1 MSEKKITVVID
12 IQPGDLLDAGIPA
25 DWSLTKT
32 VGVVLP
38 GSSAGE
44 PPVRKVDVANDCTIL
59 TTQTQV
65 SLELKKG
72 TGVVLSSAYD
82 PNRQDVVL
90 LASAARKAMRAN
102 EQ

>member
-1 MSEKKITVVID
+1 
-12 IQPGDLLDAGIPA
+12 
-25 DWSLTKT
+25 
-32 VGVVLP
+32 
-38 GSSAGE
+38 
-44 PPVRKVDVANDCTIL
+44 VDVANDCTIL
-59 TTQTQV
+59 TTQNQV